1 MKTTTIINY
10 KNIYYPPGGIL
21 IWIVIFL
28 ELITFGMALIAM
40 VYSGK
45 GEPEVFHNSRLL
57 LNSTIGAV
65 NTLFLLV
72 SGFFMAQ
79 SVRFFKQQAISK
91 ASVCLKLT
99 VLGGLLFLALKG
111 FEYYDKIEM
120 GYSIGYNNFFSFY
133 WMLTLFHVIHVLVG
147 IVILLIMYLDIRK
160 KGAEASLENIEAS
173 AAFWHMCDIIWIL
186 LFPVIYLIF

>member
-1 MKTTTIINY
+1 MQKTAINY
-10 KNIYYPPGGIL
+10 KNVYYPPGGIL

-28 ELITFGMALIAM
+28 ELITFGMALVAM
-40 VYSGK
+40 VYTSK
-45 GEPEVFHNSRLL
+45 DEPEVFHNSRLI
-57 LNSTIGAV
+57 LNSTIGAI

-79 SVRFFKQQAISK
+79 TVHYFKQHAVSR
-91 ASVCLKLT
+91 ASLSLKLT
-99 VLGGLLFLALKG
+99 ILGGVLFLALKS

-120 GYSIGYNNFFSFY
+120 GYSIGYNTFFSFY

-147 IVILLIMYLDIRK
+147 IVILIIMYFDIRK
-160 KGAEASLENIEAS
+160 KGVEANLENIEAS

>member
-1 MKTTTIINY
+1 MQKTAINY
-10 KNIYYPPGGIL
+10 KNVYYPPGGIL

-28 ELITFGMALIAM
+28 ELITFGMALVAM
-40 VYSGK
+40 VYTSK
-45 GEPEVFHNSRLL
+45 DEPEVFHNSRLI
-57 LNSTIGAV
+57 LNSTIGAI

-79 SVRFFKQQAISK
+79 TVHYFKQHAVSK
-91 ASVCLKLT
+91 ASLSLKLT
-99 VLGGLLFLALKG
+99 ILGGVLFLALKS

-120 GYSIGYNNFFSFY
+120 GYSIGYNTFFSFY

-147 IVILLIMYLDIRK
+147 IVILIIMYFDIRK
-160 KGAEASLENIEAS
+160 KGVEANLENIEAS

>member
-1 MKTTTIINY
+1 MQKTAINY
-10 KNIYYPPGGIL
+10 KNVYYPPGGIL

-28 ELITFGMALIAM
+28 ELITFGMALVAM
-40 VYSGK
+40 VYTSK
-45 GEPEVFHNSRLL
+45 DEPEVFHNSRLI
-57 LNSTIGAV
+57 LNSTIGAI

-79 SVRFFKQQAISK
+79 TVHYFKQHAVSK
-91 ASVCLKLT
+91 ASLSLKLT
-99 VLGGLLFLALKG
+99 ILGGVLFLALKS

-120 GYSIGYNNFFSFY
+120 GYSIGYNTFFSFY
-133 WMLTLFHVIHVLVG
+133 WMLTLFHVIHVLVE
-147 IVILLIMYLDIRK
+147 IVILIIMYFDIRK
-160 KGAEASLENIEAS
+160 KGVEANLENIEAS